1 MLFIAQGEFML
12 RHLAVIGVL
21 LLIANTSAAAD
32 AQGIYKWTDAQG
44 EVHYSQFPPP
54 GVKTE
59 KLNAPPPPA
68 HSPGVLNTGGA
79 QEQLD
84 KFEQQNK
91 EKLQGAK
98 DAKQWVEIQKIRRS
112 NCETAHKNLT
122 SLQRGG
128 NVRYMGPNG
137 EILRLTDE
145 ERKKRI
151 DEANKQIEEN
161 CSP

>member
-1 MLFIAQGEFML
+1 ML
-12 RHLAVIGVL
+12 RRLAVIGVL
-21 LLIANTSAAAD
+21 LLIANASAAAD
-32 AQGIYKWTDAQG
+32 TQGIYKWTDDQG
-44 EVHYSQFPPP
+44 EIHYSQFPPP
-54 GVKTE
+54 GLKTE

-68 HSPGVLNTGGA
+68 HSPEVLNGEV
-79 QEQLD
+79 QEQVD

-91 EKLQGAK
+91 EKLEGAK

-112 NCETAHKNLT
+112 NCEVAHKNLDN
-122 SLQRGG
+122 LQRGG

-137 EILRLTDE
+137 KILRLTDE

>member
-1 MLFIAQGEFML
+1 ML
-12 RHLAVIGVL
+12 RRLAVIGVL

-32 AQGIYKWTDAQG
+32 TQGIYKWTDDQG
-44 EVHYSQFPPP
+44 EIHYSQFPPS

-68 HSPGVLNTGGA
+68 HSPEVLDSEV
-79 QEQLD
+79 QKQVD
-84 KFEQQNK
+84 KFDQQNK

-112 NCETAHKNLT
+112 NCETAHKNLAG
-122 SLQRGG
+122 LQRGG

>member
-1 MLFIAQGEFML
+1 ML
-12 RHLAVIGVL
+12 RRLAVIGVL

-32 AQGIYKWTDAQG
+32 TQGIYKWTDDQG
-44 EVHYSQFPPP
+44 EIHYSQFPPS

-68 HSPGVLNTGGA
+68 HSPEVLDSEV
-79 QEQLD
+79 QKQVD
-84 KFEQQNK
+84 KYDQQNK

-112 NCETAHKNLT
+112 NCETAHKNLAG
-122 SLQRGG
+122 LQRGG
-128 NVRYMGPNG
+128 NVRYMAPNG
-137 EILRLTDE
+137 QILRLTDE